1 MNAIDAKRAAII
13 WLGLRISPVIDRA
26 LSRWSKLDDQ
36 PVIDPELFDW
46 VPELEKNWTTIRD
59 EVDQVLSDKSAL
71 PPLRLISPDH
81 SRIAIDDRWK
91 SFIL

>member
-36 PVIDPELFDW
+36 PVFDPELFDW
-46 VPELEKNWTTIRD
+46 VPELEKNWTTVRD

-81 SRIAIDDRWK
+81 SRIAIDDR
-91 SFIL
+91 